1 MFNIFGKGGDS
12 MQQIKDV
19 KAHILKTTVAM
30 LENGF
35 EPDVMT
41 IRKIAQKANVS
52 VGLINYHYG
61 TKDELLLLATNQVID
76 RVAVSE
82 NVLLMDMNL
91 PPKERLRKFL
101 LDMAEIVIRYE
112 AFSKIM
118 LRQEILSNS
127 FATPSH
133 ILSILK
139 EIQPMA
145 TDASLKWL
153 SIVVVAPLQYIFLK
167 ESGFKAYME
176 TEAIVTPEFIDRH
189 LSTLGL

>member
-1 MFNIFGKGGDS
+1 
-12 MQQIKDV
+12 MQNAKYV
-19 KAHILKTTVAM
+19 KEYILRTTVGM

-35 EPDVMT
+35 DADVIT

-82 NVLLMDMNL
+82 NVLLLDMSL

-101 LDMAEIVIRYE
+101 LGMAEIVIRHE
-112 AFSKIM
+112 AFSEIM
-118 LRQEILSNS
+118 MRQEILSNS
-127 FATPSH
+127 FTTPNH

-139 EIQPMA
+139 EIQPME
-145 TDASLKWL
+145 TESTLKWL

-167 ESGFKAYME
+167 KSGFKEYME
-176 TEAIVTPEFIDRH
+176 TENIITPEFIDRH

>member
-1 MFNIFGKGGDS
+1 
-12 MQQIKDV
+12 MQQTKYV
-19 KAHILKTTVAM
+19 KEYILKTTVGM

-35 EPDVMT
+35 DADVIT

-61 TKDELLLLATNQVID
+61 SKDELLLMATNQVID
-76 RVAVSE
+76 RVAASE

-101 LDMAEIVIRYE
+101 LGIADIVIRHE

-127 FATPSH
+127 FTTPNH
-133 ILSILK
+133 ILNILK

-145 TDASLKWL
+145 TESSLKWL

-167 ESGFKAYME
+167 ESGFRAYME
-176 TEAIVTPEFIDRH
+176 TETLVTPEFIDRH
-189 LSTLGL
+189 LSALGL